1 MRYKKLLVAL
11 AVSVLVIISCTFVVG
26 AAYASEPDNS
36 SGYTLQ
42 ITNKQGESIELH
54 ADEID
59 LSVEF
64 HNILDTLSS
73 DSIKLNIYRVI
84 NDLGINH
91 DISVSFNRDKV
102 YKILTDAGWIGS
114 NRVLPT
120 DAYIDFSDELNTFV
134 IVPENEGDTLNVD
147 LTLDIIEI
155 NIAKLNTSL
164 NLSETTA
171 YLKPDVTSSIL
182 QSSLNQLIDLTNF
195 NITYNIGDKTYN
207 FGVNQMA
214 NHVSLND
221 AKMWVLDSAGAAK
234 EFVSTLKSELDTY
247 GDDLTFTTTQGETIT
262 VPGGNWGWR
271 LDTESTKQKL
281 IEQISTGE
289 DAVGELVWAQKAP
302 LYGDKEFVN
311 YVEIDMGDQHLYLY
325 TNNNLVGDWPIVTG
339 TYTNTGRRTPE
350 GVYILN
356 YKTTDTYLR
365 GPTWNSWVMYWM
377 PFNGGIGMHDANWRS
392 SFGGNIY
399 MYNGSHGCIN
409 MPTEGAKTVYN
420 AIDKTYAIICYY

>member
-1 MRYKKLLVAL
+1 MKSRRLVVSFIAAL
-11 AVSVLVIISCTFVVG
+11 AIIVSCTFAVG
-26 AAYASEPDNS
+26 AVYAEESTSGEYTLVIYNKSGDNVSIPS
-36 SGYTLQ
+36 SG
-42 ITNKQGESIELH
+42 
-54 ADEID
+54 ID
-59 LSVEF
+59 LHLDFDS
-64 HNILDTLSS
+64 ILDIIPNEQIKINLVKDLENLGFSLNKTVTYSRDKLEAILDSTGWTSS
-73 DSIKLNIYRVI
+73 D
-84 NDLGINH
+84 ND
-91 DISVSFNRDKV
+91 
-102 YKILTDAGWIGS
+102 
-114 NRVLPT
+114 LPT
-120 DAYIDFSDELNTFV
+120 DAYITFSDAQSNYV
-134 IVPENEGDTLNVD
+134 IVPETEGNTINRKIALEIIDANLQDLNE
-147 LTLDIIEI
+147 
-155 NIAKLNTSL
+155 SL
-164 NLSETTA
+164 NLYEANAYEKPNITA
-171 YLKPDVTSSIL
+171 DMLA
-182 QSSLNQLIDLTNF
+182 SSLQQLNDLTDF
-195 NITYNIGDKTYN
+195 IITYTIGDNTFK
-207 FGVNQMA
+207 FGAEQMKDY
-214 NHVSLND
+214 VSLND
-221 AKMWVLDSAGAAK
+221 AKVWVLDSTGAAK
-234 EFVSTLKSELDTY
+234 EFISTLKSELDTY

-289 DAVGELVWAQKAP
+289 DAVGELVWTQKAP

-325 TNNNLVGDWPIVTG
+325 TNNTLVGDWPIVTG

-377 PFNGGIGMHDANWRS
+377 PFNGGIGMHDANWHS

>member
-1 MRYKKLLVAL
+1 MKSRRLVVSFIAAL
-11 AVSVLVIISCTFVVG
+11 AIVVSCTFAVG
-26 AAYASEPDNS
+26 AVYAEESTSVEYTLVVYNKSGDNVSIPS
-36 SGYTLQ
+36 SG
-42 ITNKQGESIELH
+42 
-54 ADEID
+54 ID
-59 LSVEF
+59 LHLNFDS
-64 HNILDTLSS
+64 ILDVIPNEQIKINLVKDLEKLGFSLNKTVTYSRDKLEAILDSTGWTSS
-73 DSIKLNIYRVI
+73 DN
-84 NDLGINH
+84 
-91 DISVSFNRDKV
+91 
-102 YKILTDAGWIGS
+102 A
-114 NRVLPT
+114 LPT
-120 DAYIDFSDELNTFV
+120 DAYITFSDAQSNYV
-134 IVPENEGDTLNVD
+134 IVPETEGNTINKKVALEIIDDNLQDLNE
-147 LTLDIIEI
+147 
-155 NIAKLNTSL
+155 SL
-164 NLSETTA
+164 NLYEANAYEKPNITA
-171 YLKPDVTSSIL
+171 DMLTSSL
-182 QSSLNQLIDLTNF
+182 QQLNDLTDF
-195 NITYNIGDKTYN
+195 IITYTVGDSTFK
-207 FGVNQMA
+207 FGAEQMKDYI
-214 NHVSLND
+214 SLND
-221 AKMWVLDSAGAAK
+221 AKVWVLDSTGAAK
-234 EFVSTLKSELDTY
+234 EFISMLKSELDTY

-262 VPGGNWGWR
+262 VSGGNWGWR

-289 DAVGELVWAQKAP
+289 DAVGELVWTQKAP

-325 TNNNLVGDWPIVTG
+325 TNNTLVGDWPIVTG

>member
-1 MRYKKLLVAL
+1 MKSRRLV
-11 AVSVLVIISCTFVVG
+11 VSFVAALVIVVSCTFAVG
-26 AAYASEPDNS
+26 AVYAEESTSGEYTLVIYNKSGDNVSIPSSGIDLHLNFDSILDIIPNEQIKINLVKDLENLGFSLNKTVTYSRDKLEAILDSTGWTSPDN
-36 SGYTLQ
+36 
-42 ITNKQGESIELH
+42 
-54 ADEID
+54 D
-59 LSVEF
+59 
-64 HNILDTLSS
+64 
-73 DSIKLNIYRVI
+73 
-84 NDLGINH
+84 
-91 DISVSFNRDKV
+91 
-102 YKILTDAGWIGS
+102 
-114 NRVLPT
+114 LPT
-120 DAYIDFSDELNTFV
+120 DAYITFSDAQSNYV
-134 IVPENEGDTLNVD
+134 IVPETEGNTINRKIALGIIDANLQDLNE
-147 LTLDIIEI
+147 
-155 NIAKLNTSL
+155 SL
-164 NLSETTA
+164 NLYEANAYEKPNITA
-171 YLKPDVTSSIL
+171 DMLTSSL
-182 QSSLNQLIDLTNF
+182 QQLNDLTDF
-195 NITYNIGDKTYN
+195 IITYTIGDNTFK
-207 FGVNQMA
+207 FGAEQMKDY
-214 NHVSLND
+214 VSLND
-221 AKMWVLDSAGAAK
+221 AKVWVLDSTGAAK
-234 EFVSTLKSELDTY
+234 EFISTLKSELDTY

-289 DAVGELVWAQKAP
+289 DAVGELVWTQKAP

-325 TNNNLVGDWPIVTG
+325 TNNTLVGDWPIVTG

>member
-1 MRYKKLLVAL
+1 MKSRRLVVSFIAAL
-11 AVSVLVIISCTFVVG
+11 AIVVSCTFAVG
-26 AAYASEPDNS
+26 AVYAEESTSEEYTLVIYNKSGDNVSIPS
-36 SGYTLQ
+36 SG
-42 ITNKQGESIELH
+42 
-54 ADEID
+54 ID
-59 LSVEF
+59 LHLNFDS
-64 HNILDTLSS
+64 ILDVIPNEQIKINLVKDLEKLGFSLNKTVTYSRDKLEAILDSTGWTSS
-73 DSIKLNIYRVI
+73 DN
-84 NDLGINH
+84 
-91 DISVSFNRDKV
+91 
-102 YKILTDAGWIGS
+102 A
-114 NRVLPT
+114 LPT
-120 DAYIDFSDELNTFV
+120 DAYITFSDAQSNYV
-134 IVPENEGDTLNVD
+134 IVPETEGNTINKKVALEIIDANLQDLNE
-147 LTLDIIEI
+147 
-155 NIAKLNTSL
+155 SL
-164 NLSETTA
+164 NLYEANAYEKPNVTA
-171 YLKPDVTSSIL
+171 DMLD
-182 QSSLNQLIDLTNF
+182 SSLQQLNSLTDF
-195 NITYNIGDKTYN
+195 IITYTIGDSTFK
-207 FGVNQMA
+207 FGAEQMKDYI
-214 NHVSLND
+214 SLND
-221 AKMWVLDSAGAAK
+221 AKVWVLDSTGAAK
-234 EFVSTLKSELDTY
+234 EFISMLKSELDTY

-289 DAVGELVWAQKAP
+289 DAVGELVWTQKAP

-325 TNNNLVGDWPIVTG
+325 TNNTLVGDWPIVTG

>member
-1 MRYKKLLVAL
+1 MKSRRLVVSFIAAL
-11 AVSVLVIISCTFVVG
+11 AIIVSCTFAVG
-26 AAYASEPDNS
+26 AVYAEEST
-36 SGYTLQ
+36 SGEYTLV
-42 ITNKQGESIELH
+42 IYNKSGDNVSIQSSS
-54 ADEID
+54 ID
-59 LSVEF
+59 LHLNFDS
-64 HNILDTLSS
+64 ILDVIPNEQIKINLVKDLEKLGLS
-73 DSIKLNIYRVI
+73 LNKTVTY
-84 NDLGINH
+84 
-91 DISVSFNRDKV
+91 SRDKLEA
-102 YKILTDAGWIGS
+102 ILDSTGWTS
-114 NRVLPT
+114 FDNALPT
-120 DAYIDFSDELNTFV
+120 DAYITFSDAQSNYV
-134 IVPENEGDTLNVD
+134 IVPETEGNTINRKIALEIIDANLQDLNE
-147 LTLDIIEI
+147 
-155 NIAKLNTSL
+155 SL
-164 NLSETTA
+164 NLYEANAYEKPNITA
-171 YLKPDVTSSIL
+171 DMLA
-182 QSSLNQLIDLTNF
+182 SSLQQLNGLTDF
-195 NITYNIGDKTYN
+195 IITYTIGDSTFK
-207 FGVNQMA
+207 FGAEQMKDY
-214 NHVSLND
+214 VSLND
-221 AKMWVLDSAGAAK
+221 AKVWVLDSTGAAK
-234 EFVSTLKSELDTY
+234 EFISTLKSELDTY

-281 IEQISTGE
+281 IEQISIGE
-289 DAVGELVWAQKAP
+289 DAVGELVWTQKAP

-325 TNNNLVGDWPIVTG
+325 TNNTLVGDWPIVTG

-420 AIDKTYAIICYY
+420 AIDKTYAVICYY

>member
-1 MRYKKLLVAL
+1 MKSRRLVVSFIAAL
-11 AVSVLVIISCTFVVG
+11 AIVVSCTFAVG
-26 AAYASEPDNS
+26 AVYAEESTSGEYTLVIYNKSGDNVSIPS
-36 SGYTLQ
+36 SG
-42 ITNKQGESIELH
+42 
-54 ADEID
+54 ID
-59 LSVEF
+59 LHINFGS
-64 HNILDTLSS
+64 ILDVIPNEQ
-73 DSIKLNIYRVI
+73 IKINLVKDLENLGFSLNKTVTY
-84 NDLGINH
+84 
-91 DISVSFNRDKV
+91 SRDKLEA
-102 YKILTDAGWIGS
+102 ILDSTGWTS
-114 NRVLPT
+114 SANDLPT
-120 DAYIDFSDELNTFV
+120 DAYITFSDAQNNYVIIPETEGNTINRKIALEIIDANLQDLN
-134 IVPENEGDTLNVD
+134 E
-147 LTLDIIEI
+147 
-155 NIAKLNTSL
+155 SL
-164 NLSETTA
+164 NLYEANAYEKPNITA
-171 YLKPDVTSSIL
+171 DMLA
-182 QSSLNQLIDLTNF
+182 SSLQQLNDLTDF
-195 NITYNIGDKTYN
+195 IITYTIGDSTFK
-207 FGVNQMA
+207 FDVEQMKDY
-214 NHVSLND
+214 VSLND
-221 AKMWVLDSAGAAK
+221 AKVWVLDSTGAAK

-325 TNNNLVGDWPIVTG
+325 TNNTLVGDWPIVTG

>member
-1 MRYKKLLVAL
+1 MKSRRLVVSFIADL
-11 AVSVLVIISCTFVVG
+11 AIVVSCTFAVG
-26 AAYASEPDNS
+26 AVYAEESTSGEYTLVIYNKSGDNVSIPS
-36 SGYTLQ
+36 SG
-42 ITNKQGESIELH
+42 
-54 ADEID
+54 ID
-59 LSVEF
+59 LHLDFDS
-64 HNILDTLSS
+64 ILDVIPNEQIKINLVKDLENLGFSLNKTVTYSKDKLEAILDSTGWTSS
-73 DSIKLNIYRVI
+73 DN
-84 NDLGINH
+84 
-91 DISVSFNRDKV
+91 
-102 YKILTDAGWIGS
+102 A
-114 NRVLPT
+114 LPT
-120 DAYIDFSDELNTFV
+120 DAYITFSDAQSNYV
-134 IVPENEGDTLNVD
+134 IVPETEGNTINRKTALEIIDANLQDLNE
-147 LTLDIIEI
+147 
-155 NIAKLNTSL
+155 SL
-164 NLSETTA
+164 NLYEANAYEKPNITA
-171 YLKPDVTSSIL
+171 DMLA
-182 QSSLNQLIDLTNF
+182 SSLQQLNDLTDF
-195 NITYNIGDKTYN
+195 IVTYTIGDSTFK
-207 FGVNQMA
+207 FGVEQMKDY
-214 NHVSLND
+214 VSLND
-221 AKMWVLDSAGAAK
+221 AKVWVLDSTGAAK
-234 EFVSTLKSELDTY
+234 EFISTLKSELDTY
-247 GDDLTFTTTQGETIT
+247 GDDLTFTTTQGKTIT

-289 DAVGELVWAQKAP
+289 DAVGELVWTQRAT

-325 TNNNLVGDWPIVTG
+325 TNNTLVGDWPIVTG

>member
-1 MRYKKLLVAL
+1 MKSRRLV
-11 AVSVLVIISCTFVVG
+11 VSFIAALVIVVSCTFAVG
-26 AAYASEPDNS
+26 AVYAEEST
-36 SGYTLQ
+36 SGEYTLV
-42 ITNKQGESIELH
+42 IYNKSGDNVSIPSSS
-54 ADEID
+54 ID
-59 LSVEF
+59 LHLNFDS
-64 HNILDTLSS
+64 ILDVIPNEQIKINLVKDLEKLGFSLNKTVTYSRDKLEAMLDSTGWTSS
-73 DSIKLNIYRVI
+73 D
-84 NDLGINH
+84 ND
-91 DISVSFNRDKV
+91 
-102 YKILTDAGWIGS
+102 
-114 NRVLPT
+114 LPT
-120 DAYIDFSDELNTFV
+120 DAYITFSDAQSNYV
-134 IVPENEGDTLNVD
+134 IVPETEGNTINRKIALEIIDANLQDLNE
-147 LTLDIIEI
+147 
-155 NIAKLNTSL
+155 SL
-164 NLSETTA
+164 NLYEANAYEKPNITA
-171 YLKPDVTSSIL
+171 DMLA
-182 QSSLNQLIDLTNF
+182 SSLQQLNDLTDF
-195 NITYNIGDKTYN
+195 IITYTIGDSTFK
-207 FGVNQMA
+207 FGAEQMKDYI
-214 NHVSLND
+214 SLND
-221 AKMWVLDSAGAAK
+221 AKVWVLDSTGAAK
-234 EFVSTLKSELDTY
+234 EFISMLKNELDTY
-247 GDDLTFTTTQGETIT
+247 GDDLTFTTTQGEIIT

-289 DAVGELVWAQKAP
+289 DAVGELVWTQKAP

-311 YVEIDMGDQHLYLY
+311 YVEIDMGNQHLYLY
-325 TNNNLVGDWPIVTG
+325 TNNTLVGDWPIVTG